1 MARSLRCL
9 ELDVEGADDDPLP
22 QHAITLIQSNELVII
37 HSGGAPT
44 PDWCSNLLV
53 SPLGSLCHG
62 ALVVSSQSD
71 VLAVIDPA
79 TSLRALRF
87 RCGGALLQERLDDLG
102 PLPPRLK
109 YIGWDCCPR
118 WTVLST
124 LVYVIE
130 KRDDKNIVV
139 DTLARPETDDW
150 MAQGV
155 LHFMGE
161 PWTP

>member
-1 MARSLRCL
+1 VARSLRCL

-22 QHAITLIQSNELVII
+22 QHATTLIQSNELAII
-37 HSGGAPT
+37 RSGEAPT

-109 YIGWDCCPR
+109 YMVGTAAPVGRSSLPSC
-118 WTVLST
+118 T
-124 LVYVIE
+124 
-130 KRDDKNIVV
+130 
-139 DTLARPETDDW
+139 
-150 MAQGV
+150 
-155 LHFMGE
+155 
-161 PWTP
+161 